1 MITRNKKP
9 SSLVRM
15 CISVINLYLPVMAVT
30 EFQAF
35 WGWKVISHLVFISPK
50 DTVRGVRDNRNEAP

>member
-1 MITRNKKP
+1 MIELKGMIARNKKP
-9 SSLVRM
+9 PSLARM

-35 WGWKVISHLVFISPK
+35 GAG
-50 DTVRGVRDNRNEAP
+50 R

>member
-1 MITRNKKP
+1 MSELKGNDNQKQKP
-9 SSLVRM
+9 PSLARM

-35 WGWKVISHLVFISPK
+35 GAG
-50 DTVRGVRDNRNEAP
+50 R

>member
-1 MITRNKKP
+1 MIELKGNYRPDTKEPP
-9 SSLVRM
+9 SLARM

-35 WGWKVISHLVFISPK
+35 G
-50 DTVRGVRDNRNEAP
+50 TGR

>member
-9 SSLVRM
+9 PSLARM
-15 CISVINLYLPVMAVT
+15 CISVMNLYLPVMAVT

-35 WGWKVISHLVFISPK
+35 GAG
-50 DTVRGVRDNRNEAP
+50 R